1 MLFDAVVYHRGPGH
15 MLLAVWVQRRRV
27 FLGLS
32 IAAAAELAGLELSE
46 WGALEQGWLPEDIS
60 TIRAIAATLEAG
72 WRKSAWSPNW
82 LAITNLPLHSLPRRL
97 GPRPQAGHWR
107 LYS

>member
-1 MLFDAVVYHRGPGH
+1 MSMLFDAVVYHRGPGY

-32 IAAAAELAGLELSE
+32 TAAAAELAGLELSE
-46 WGALEQGWLPEDIS
+46 WGALEQGWLPENLS

-72 WRKSAWSPNW
+72 WPEVSLVAE
-82 LAITNLPLHSLPRRL
+82 LARYNQPT
-97 GPRPQAGHWR
+97 AA
-107 LYS
+107 